1 MGARFYVPNDVSAI
15 AAGAD
20 RVANALTNKGAMV
33 VRTSSRGAFF
43 LEPLVETEGSGGRVG
58 WTHATEKDA
67 AKILAGKGAKPVDK
81 IPFLAK
87 QTRFTFARAGI
98 IDPLSL
104 EDYKIHGGFRGL
116 TKALG
121 LDPQKIID
129 EVKASALRGRGGAA
143 FPAGVKWQTTKDAPG
158 DQKYVVANADEGD
171 PGTFSDRMIMEGEPY
186 RLIEGMVICARAVGA
201 TKGYIYARSEYPHG
215 IRKLR
220 AAIARATE
228 AGWLGHKIQG
238 TDLDF
243 ELEVFVGAG
252 AYICGEET
260 ALLESL
266 EGKRG
271 MVRPKPPFPAVEGLY
286 RKPTVVNN
294 VITFATVP
302 DVLDRGAAW
311 HASMGTEKSK
321 GTMPLQLAGCIKQGG
336 LVEVPFGITL
346 ESVIHD
352 FGGGLPKGSK
362 FKAVQVGGPLG
373 SIFPEKLLK
382 TPICFDEFAKAGGI
396 LGHGGIVVFDHET
409 DMVDLAR
416 HFMEF
421 TAEESCGKCT
431 PCRVGSSRARE
442 ILEQIR
448 DGRGRPEDL
457 DTLRDLSDTMK
468 MTSLCAL
475 GGLAPFPV
483 LTALQYFPKEF
494 ERKPTKR

>member
-1 MGARFYVPNDVSAI
+1 MSAI
-15 AAGAD
+15 SAGAD
-20 RVANALTNKGAMV
+20 RVAAALAKQGKTV

-43 LEPLVETEGSGGRVG
+43 LEPLVEMDALNGRVA
-58 WTHATEKDA
+58 WANATEKDV
-67 AKILAGKGAKPVDK
+67 AKKFAGKPALNPDH
-81 IPFLAK
+81 IPFLK
-87 QTRFTFARAGI
+87 DQTRITFARAGL
-98 IDPLSL
+98 IDPLSI
-104 EDYKIHGGFRGL
+104 EDFKSRGGFRGL
-116 TKALG
+116 EKALAM
-121 LDPQKIID
+121 DSQKIID
-129 EVKASALRGRGGAA
+129 EMKASGLRGRGGAA
-143 FPAGVKWQTTKDAPG
+143 FPAGVKWQTTKDAPSE
-158 DQKYVVANADEGD
+158 QKYVVANADEGD

-186 RLIEGMVICARAVGA
+186 RLIEGMAICARAVGA

-228 AGWLGHKIQG
+228 AGWLGHRIQG
-238 TDLDF
+238 TSFDF

-271 MVRPKPPFPAVEGLY
+271 MVRPKPPFPAIEGLH

-294 VITFATVP
+294 VITFASAP
-302 DVLDRGAAW
+302 DILDRGGAW

-336 LVEVPFGITL
+336 LVEVPFGVTL
-346 ESVIHD
+346 EKAIYE
-352 FGGGLPKGSK
+352 FGGGLPKGSR

-409 DMVDLAR
+409 DMVELAR

-421 TAEESCGKCT
+421 TADESCGKCT
-431 PCRVGSSRARE
+431 PCRVGSTRAKE
-442 ILEQIR
+442 ILEEIR

-457 DTLRDLSDTMK
+457 ETLKDLSDTMK

-475 GGLAPFPV
+475 GGLAPYPV

-494 ERKPTKR
+494 ERKTPKR